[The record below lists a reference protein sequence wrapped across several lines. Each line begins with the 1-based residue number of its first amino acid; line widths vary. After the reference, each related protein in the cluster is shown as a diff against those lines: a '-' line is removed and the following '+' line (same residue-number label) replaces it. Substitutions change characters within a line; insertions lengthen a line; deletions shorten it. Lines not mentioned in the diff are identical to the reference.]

1 MSAVCIFDFTKSKL
15 EYSQLN
21 DLLKTLTEAAL
32 TKDMAILYRYRG
44 YADDI
49 VQSADL
55 KQYFILSN
63 SFVYPDCGFL
73 EPEEYTKTTSGK
85 FNFSAFSAKFGVL
98 QELLDILFRFHVQVV
113 EIYTTIDGSVNSE
126 NDFEEISCTKS
137 SFLDC
142 LFKNVESHAPEYAY
156 GFPTSK
162 FIIRE
167 Q

>member
-63 SFVYPDCGFL
+63 SL
-73 EPEEYTKTTSGK
+73 
-85 FNFSAFSAKFGVL
+85 
-98 QELLDILFRFHVQVV
+98 
-113 EIYTTIDGSVNSE
+113 
-126 NDFEEISCTKS
+126 
-137 SFLDC
+137 
-142 LFKNVESHAPEYAY
+142 
-156 GFPTSK
+156 
-162 FIIRE
+162 
-167 Q
+167 